1 MNEIIQFLLVV
12 GIPVIAVFL
21 LWMPFYLIGRIYMQ
35 ILLFRFGKAKIIN
48 FTEIVENDKFRIY
61 NLVIENFDGFEPDK
75 EFKIELEK
83 LIRRNQSWK

>member
-35 ILLFRFGKAKIIN
+35 ILLFRFGKAKIS
-48 FTEIVENDKFRIY
+48 IVKNEPGEKIIKYDLYITNY
-61 NLVIENFDGFEPDK
+61 EGFEPDK
-75 EFKIELEK
+75 QFCIELEK
-83 LIRRNQSWK
+83 LIRRNQAWK